1 MPATPLPAID
11 VGSARTAVHLQ
22 RVYDRRSGDG
32 PERGRRGHGG
42 SRSGRCGADARR
54 RYLVVGGRKWL
65 AADPSIPDDL
75 RVQLVSVLMRGR
87 RLVKTCG
94 DLARPVVHDAKVA
107 LGERG
112 RPWWDTDVEG
122 QQERLAATIR
132 TLLRHRAEGATI
144 CPSEAARVVGGQQWR
159 ELMPLNREVAVG
171 LSSQGIVEGRQG
183 GRVIDLLDA
192 VGPVRLAAGPRFE
205 RGPE

>member
-1 MPATPLPAID
+1 MAVDRDGVERTP
-11 VGSARTAVHLQ
+11 
-22 RVYDRRSGDG
+22 DG
-32 PERGRRGHGG
+32 
-42 SRSGRCGADARR
+42 
-54 RYLVVGGRKWL
+54 RYLVVGGRKWR

-159 ELMPLNREVAVG
+159 ELMPLTREVAVG

-183 GRVIDLLDA
+183 GRLIDLQDA

-205 RGPE
+205 RGPD

>member
-1 MPATPLPAID
+1 MTIDQDGVERTP
-11 VGSARTAVHLQ
+11 
-22 RVYDRRSGDG
+22 DG
-32 PERGRRGHGG
+32 
-42 SRSGRCGADARR
+42 
-54 RYLVVGGRKWL
+54 RYLVVGGRKWR

-75 RVQLVSVLMRGR
+75 RVQLVSVLMGGR

-159 ELMPLNREVAVG
+159 ELMPLTREVAVG

-183 GRVIDLLDA
+183 GRVIDLQDA

-205 RGPE
+205 RGPD